1 MKKPVFT
8 VILVGLMSF
17 GASASQQL
25 VDHDYSVSTLHAT
38 ELRKQA
44 LNESVSTVHATKLRL
59 KSSEG
64 ASFSMAQVGR
74 TGGYDFSYDSVTGDA
89 NSHYRNH
96 R

>member
-8 VILVGLMSF
+8 VILLGLMSF

-25 VDHDYSVSTLHAT
+25 VDRDDSVSTLHAT

-44 LNESVSTVHATKLRL
+44 LNESVSTVHATNLRL
-59 KSSEG
+59 KSLG

-74 TGGYDFSYDSVTGDA
+74 TGGYDFSYDSVIDDA